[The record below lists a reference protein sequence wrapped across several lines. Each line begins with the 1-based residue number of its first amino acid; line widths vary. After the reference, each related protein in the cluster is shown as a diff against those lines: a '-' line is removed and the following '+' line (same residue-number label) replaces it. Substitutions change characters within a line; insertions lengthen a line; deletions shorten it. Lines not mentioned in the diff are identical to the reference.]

1 VPETFQTPQGTFDV
15 LPPDSRA
22 YETLVTRFADRVEA
36 AGYGLLISPMFEDV
50 GVFRRVGEST
60 DVVRKEMYDFYDKGD
75 PPRHLAL
82 RPEGTASVV
91 RAFVQ
96 HRPTLPWKTW
106 YAAPSF
112 RYERAQAGRYRQHH
126 QLGVEVLGSEDPLL
140 DVEVIDLLVGFYAE
154 IGLRRVSLRI
164 NSLGDATCRPAYR
177 AELEA
182 FLAAR
187 ADRLCDEHRERFRDN
202 PLRVLDCK
210 DPDCLAAT
218 ADAPFQVDRLCGPC
232 AEHFARVQEG
242 LTAVGVAFSIDQR
255 LVRGLDYYT
264 RTAFEVAADAL
275 ASAQNAVGGGG
286 RYDGLAEDLGGPPT
300 PGVGFGTGLER
311 IRLACAAEDVDLIG
325 RTGVDAYVVDT
336 TGGLAALTLT
346 HELRAAGISAD
357 RAWDSRSFK
366 SQFKSADRAG
376 ARVAVVVGPDEVARH
391 VVGLKPMAGGDQVEV
406 PVDEVVRQVRKM
418 LDDAD

>member
-22 YETLVTRFADRVEA
+22 YETLVARFAERIEA
-36 AGYGLLISPMFEDV
+36 AGYGLVISPMFEDV

-96 HRPTLPWKTW
+96 HRPTTPWKTW
-106 YAAPSF
+106 YVAPSF

-140 DVEVIDLLVGFYAE
+140 DVEVIALLVGFYAE
-154 IGLRRVSLRI
+154 IGLQQVSLRI
-164 NSLGDATCRPAYR
+164 NSLGDAVCRPAYR

-210 DPDCLAAT
+210 DPACVEAT

-242 LTAVGVAFSIDQR
+242 LTALGIAFSIDKR

-311 IRLACAAEDVDLIG
+311 IRLACAAEHVDLIG

-336 TGGLAALTLT
+336 TGGFAALTLT
-346 HELRAAGISAD
+346 QELRAAGISAD
-357 RAWDSRSFK
+357 RAWDARSFK
-366 SQFKSADRAG
+366 AQFKSADRAG
-376 ARVAVVVGPDEVARH
+376 ARVAVIVGTDEAARH
-391 VVGLKPMAGGDQVEV
+391 VVGLKPMSGGDQVEV